1 MVFLAG
7 CQTPLKTSDL
17 SGTVTSAK
25 GPEAGVWVIA
35 ETTDLPTRFA
45 KIVVTDDRGRYSLPD
60 MPAANYQVWVR
71 GYGLVDSPKVASEA
85 GRHARS
91 HGGGRAERRR
101 SRGVLPADLLVLDAR
116 SSAEERVSHRAGE
129 RMRGAPSG

>member
-1 MVFLAG
+1 MRIAIVLMVFLAG

-45 KIVVTDDRGRYSLPD
+45 KIVVTDERGRYSLPD

-71 GYGLVDSPKVASEA
+71 GYGLVDSPKMQ
-85 GRHARS
+85 ARPRKS
-91 HGGGRAERRR
+91 RTAQSRAPILSSIRRALR
-101 SRGVLPADLLVLDAR
+101 RFSFDYGLIYAPKLD
-116 SSAEERVSHRAGE
+116 G
-129 RMRGAPSG
+129 